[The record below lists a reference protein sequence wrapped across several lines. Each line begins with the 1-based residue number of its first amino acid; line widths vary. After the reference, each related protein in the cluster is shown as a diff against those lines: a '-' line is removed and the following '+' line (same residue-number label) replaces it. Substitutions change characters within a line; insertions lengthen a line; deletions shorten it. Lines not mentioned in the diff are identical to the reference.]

1 VAALAALVLAF
12 QVWDAFGWTG
22 QALFTWRV
30 ADQWFHSERA
40 KKSIVPK
47 TFWGT
52 SLLGS
57 LFNLAYDVHRADPVF
72 LSSDLISGCIYGRNW
87 VLFRRPASPRT
98 GHAAVWPLWVALALF
113 SLTILQAALAQ
124 KDLFDFD
131 KPMPWPLIGFVGSAL
146 WSGRFVVQWW
156 ESERKGHSHLPAS
169 FFWMS
174 VVGSVCLFSYA
185 VYRVDWVKMA
195 AFALNPIPY
204 ARNLILLRRHARANA
219 APAGDGGAAPP

>member
-30 ADQWFHSERA
+30 VDQWVHSERA
-40 KKSIVPK
+40 KRSVVPP

-52 SLLGS
+52 SFLGS
-57 LFNLAYDVHRADPVF
+57 LCRIVYDGHRADPVY
-72 LSSDLISGCIYGRNW
+72 LSSDLASGCIYARNW
-87 VLFRRPASPRT
+87 WMSRRPSSPRA
-98 GHAAVWPLWVALALF
+98 GHAALWPLFVGLALF
-113 SLTILQAALAQ
+113 SVTAVQAAVSE
-124 KDLFDFD
+124 KDLFVFD
-131 KPMPWPLIGFVGSAL
+131 RRMPWPLIGFVGSAL

-174 VVGSVCLFSYA
+174 LVGSVCLFSYA
-185 VYRVDWVKMA
+185 VWRVDWVNMA
-195 AFALNPIPY
+195 SYALNPIPY
-204 ARNLILLRRHARANA
+204 ARNLVLLRRHARAGTPPA
-219 APAGDGGAAPP
+219 ADSGGGSA